1 MERILSLQDLI
12 IKLRLDEE
20 QVHDLMTS
28 ELGVIKSFIENNGY
42 KVSRRT
48 VIEIR
53 DLYWYEQPEY
63 DAVKSQI
70 LMSFDHDLSRTANVE
85 VAWLLIKAKVR
96 DWWRWVALFKYRST
110 NEDVEVRD
118 AYYVNLLWWIVGVI
132 VISTFFLC
140 IKYL

>member
-118 AYYVNLLWWIVGVI
+118 AYYVNLLWWIAGVI